1 LNPKRIHY
9 VVTNVSNWDN
19 DPAPSPY
26 YDAAPDDD
34 DDTWFHPVTYDQ
46 TAYPDVEPGPALED
60 EYLALDETIPDLPP
74 YRSPGPGPGRD
85 PGQEPLDDYAGYDDF
100 QPGPAWQDE
109 PPRRDEPAWQD
120 KPPWRPEAAWQER
133 PVPDESWPPRL
144 PRVLSRRIT
153 AGGRPPWRIVGAAA
167 VAAAALGFGAVIVT
181 GRVNHSLP
189 SSALPAGT
197 IAPGATMPGT
207 VAPGTA
213 MPAVPSASA
222 TTQLQPPAGQ
232 PPITQPPITQVQA
245 QQVLAT
251 YTSANNMANAQAS
264 QAQLA
269 TVETGGSLAID
280 GGIDQVKS
288 ASGAAPYPAY
298 GPAHAS
304 YYIPLESP
312 GYPRWFAVQVQN
324 ALASAPGQLINS
336 EYLVFTQGTP
346 GAPWKDAIEPFI
358 LPGAT
363 PPQVA
368 IDANGYATAV
378 TANDAGLALS
388 PATAGE
394 ATATALDN
402 RAGEPAIPGN
412 LADQQAL
419 AALRREFPATSSE
432 TDRHS
437 AATEPVFGLR
447 TVDGGALLFYDVAA
461 QVTVAAQ
468 AGGTLPLNVPGFLSP
483 GSPAAHATLDYL
495 EQFAAYDPPAGG
507 AGQGA
512 QGPVPSV
519 VADYSGIT
527 GAAQ

>member
-1 LNPKRIHY
+1 M
-9 VVTNVSNWDN
+9 SNWDN

-46 TAYPDVEPGPALED
+46 TVYPDADPGPALED

-74 YRSPGPGPGRD
+74 YRSPGPGRD

-100 QPGPAWQDE
+100 QPRPAWQD
-109 PPRRDEPAWQD
+109 
-120 KPPWRPEAAWQER
+120 EAAWQER
-133 PVPDESWPPRL
+133 PVPDEPWPPRF
-144 PRVLSRRIT
+144 PRRRIA
-153 AGGRPPWRIVGAAA
+153 AGGRPPWRVVGVTA
-167 VAAAALGFGAVIVT
+167 VAAAIGFGAVIIT

-197 IAPGATMPGT
+197 IAPG
-207 VAPGTA
+207 TA
-213 MPAVPSASA
+213 MPATPSASA

-232 PPITQPPITQVQA
+232 PSATQPLALQPPITQAQA

-251 YTSANNMANAQAS
+251 YTSTNNMANAQAS

-269 TVETGGSLAID
+269 TVETGSSLAID
-280 GGIDQVKS
+280 GGIDQAKS
-288 ASGAAPYPAY
+288 ASGSAPYPAY

-324 ALASAPGQLINS
+324 ALASAPGQVINS

-402 RAGEPAIPGN
+402 GAGQPAIPGN

-419 AALRREFPATSSE
+419 AVLRQEFPATSSE

-447 TVDGGALLFYDVAA
+447 TVNGGALLFYDVAA
-461 QVTVAAQ
+461 QVTVTAQ

-483 GSPAAHATLDYL
+483 GNPVAQATLDYL

-512 QGPVPSV
+512 QGSAPSV

-527 GAAQ
+527 GATS

>member
-1 LNPKRIHY
+1 
-9 VVTNVSNWDN
+9 VSNWDN

-46 TAYPDVEPGPALED
+46 TVYPDAEPGLALEE
-60 EYLALDETIPDLPP
+60 EYLALDDETIPDLPP

-100 QPGPAWQDE
+100 QPMPAWQDE
-109 PPRRDEPAWQD
+109 TAWQDEPA
-120 KPPWRPEAAWQER
+120 WRPEAAWQER
-133 PVPDESWPPRL
+133 PVPDEPWPPRFSRV
-144 PRVLSRRIT
+144 PRRRIA
-153 AGGRPPWRIVGAAA
+153 AGGRPPWRVAG
-167 VAAAALGFGAVIVT
+167 VMAAAAAAIGFGVVIVT

-197 IAPGATMPGT
+197 IAPGAPTPGT

-213 MPAVPSASA
+213 MPAAPSASG
-222 TTQLQPPAGQ
+222 TMGLQPSATQPLALQ
-232 PPITQPPITQVQA
+232 PPITQAQA

-251 YTSANNMANAQAS
+251 YTSTNNMANAQAS

-269 TVETGGSLAID
+269 TVETGSSLAID

-288 ASGAAPYPAY
+288 ASGSAPYPAY

-324 ALASAPGQLINS
+324 ALASAPGQVINS

-368 IDANGYATAV
+368 IDANGYATVV

-402 RAGEPAIPGN
+402 GAGEPAILGN

-447 TVDGGALLFYDVAA
+447 TVNGGALLFYDVAA
-461 QVTVAAQ
+461 QVTVTAQ

-483 GSPAAHATLDYL
+483 GNPVAQATLDYL
-495 EQFAAYDPPAGG
+495 EQFAAYDPPADGT
-507 AGQGA
+507 GQGA
-512 QGPVPSV
+512 QGSAPSV

-527 GAAQ
+527 GATP